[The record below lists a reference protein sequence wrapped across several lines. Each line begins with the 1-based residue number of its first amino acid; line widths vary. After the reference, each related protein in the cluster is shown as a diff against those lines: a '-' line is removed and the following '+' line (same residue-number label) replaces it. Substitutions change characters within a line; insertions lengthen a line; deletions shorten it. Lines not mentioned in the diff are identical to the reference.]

1 MTTILLSSD
10 FIYLAGCFD
19 MQYKRILLID
29 DDEDDQELFQLALG
43 ELNNNIDCTVMAGAR
58 EALVYLKSEPKAT
71 DLIFLDL
78 NMPIMTGQQF
88 LAEIKHQPAIRGIPI
103 IILSTTLGPP
113 SVSDEESLGA
123 MQFFTKPGNFHELK
137 KILQNIL
144 D

>member
-1 MTTILLSSD
+1 
-10 FIYLAGCFD
+10 

-43 ELNNNIDCTVMAGAR
+43 ELDHNIDCTVMPGAK
-58 EALVYLKSEPKAT
+58 EALLHLKADPKAA
-71 DLIFLDL
+71 DIIFLDL

-88 LAEIKHQPAIRGIPI
+88 LAEIKHQPEINEIPI
-103 IILSTTLGPP
+103 VILSTSLVPP
-113 SVSDEESLGA
+113 AVSDEESLGA
-123 MQFFTKPGNFHELK
+123 KQFFTKPGNFHELK

>member
-1 MTTILLSSD
+1 
-10 FIYLAGCFD
+10 

-43 ELNNNIDCTVMAGAR
+43 NLGNIQCTVMASAK
-58 EALVYLKSEPKAT
+58 EALVHLKAYPKSA

-88 LAEIKHQPAIRGIPI
+88 LEEIKQQQEINEIPI
-103 IILSTTLGPP
+103 IVLSTSLDPA
-113 SVSDEESLGA
+113 SISQAESLGA

-144 D
+144 V